1 MLVAIFGAIVL
12 GGAPIGAADSFSQRI
27 LSASSTTAFAYVFFT
42 GAVTMTISFVA
53 MILVQEKPLA
63 ATLPSQRV

>member
-1 MLVAIFGAIVL
+1 
-12 GGAPIGAADSFSQRI
+12 
-27 LSASSTTAFAYVFFT
+27 VFFS
-42 GAVTMTISFVA
+42 GAVTMTIAFMA